1 MFPSALPAVPPGSNF
16 SLFSAVFPVALLLA
30 LLAVCCGGV
39 SAAVQVDFA
48 GLLATTH
55 APAYLSGSKHSFDSA
70 FREGSAWPDSLPPG
84 GLKGRGRSVRPGP
97 RKHRSAAGARSAARV
112 PARSVERPRDFE
124 VCPTSEAVLLLVSR
138 APVPRLRSA
147 SRPHHVSSVLPP
159 PVEAVCPP
167 GSTLYHETDRST
179 RPRMYRGARITP
191 VLPPLVPLLAT
202 PVPMAI
208 ALPTVTSH
216 PTGRCG
222 CRRTRRRRDLYLLP
236 RVDPRH
242 PHWRRRRPPPLV
254 GVFLWRPT
262 HLVMPHCPPSRL
274 SSVPDISAPWGL
286 QIRRSFEARCR
297 AVSASPLFTR
307 LPPSLFGRLGV
318 GKQSPYTGQIYF

>member
-70 FREGSAWPDSLPPG
+70 FREGSARPDGLPPG

-112 PARSVERPRDFE
+112 PARSVERPRAFE
-124 VCPTSEAVLLLVSR
+124 GCPTSEAVPLVVSK
-138 APVPRLRSA
+138 APVPRLRSPP
-147 SRPHHVSSVLPP
+147 RPHHVSSVLLPP
-159 PVEAVCPP
+159 AEGVAT
-167 GSTLYHETDRST
+167 SRSGLCYEPNRSA
-179 RPRMYRGARITP
+179 RPRMYRGARSTP

-254 GVFLWRPT
+254 GVFLRRPT
-262 HLVMPHCPPSRL
+262 HSVPPHCPPP
-274 SSVPDISAPWGL
+274 SSV
-286 QIRRSFEARCR
+286 
-297 AVSASPLFTR
+297 
-307 LPPSLFGRLGV
+307 
-318 GKQSPYTGQIYF
+318 